1 MRLRSYSATA
11 LAAAAIFNPLAFVAA
26 QASPVNTDGVKAVD
40 LVQDGAPAD
49 ITLATTTHTVTRT
62 VMRVVQTEF
71 ATRNSTISNK
81 AVPSLTLTPYYNGTA
96 SLLGTGAALSTVMTQ
111 SARSMVP
118 SAAASNLGLDV
129 AGLVAAAGIV
139 GVLVF

>member
-40 LVQDGAPAD
+40 LIQDGAPAD
-49 ITLATTTHTVTRT
+49 ITLATTTHTVTQT

-81 AVPSLTLTPYYNGTA
+81 PCR
-96 SLLGTGAALSTVMTQ
+96 AALSTVMTQ
-111 SARSMVP
+111 SARPRVP

-129 AGLVAAAGIV
+129 AGLVAAAAMV